1 MPLPLHQDLQASNRQ
16 NPKLTEHQYSNS
28 AMLAGIRQL
37 SRLGPAYDQ
46 SHQNQ
51 RFVDDLV

>member
-16 NPKLTEHQYSNS
+16 NPKLTEHQYTNP

>member
-16 NPKLTEHQYSNS
+16 NPKLTEHQYPNP